1 MDKYSLFYLL
11 IIIIMITLV
20 LIISRIR
27 EYLDEMMGKR
37 SRGRFIFVLSVI
49 GLLMFSFMAPFYFAD
64 LEKIK
69 NEKPSEVGDAIGGL
83 MGLFIGIAGV
93 IFTFLTFYMQKVAN
107 EDIKERFKIQ
117 QFESQFY
124 EMVRLHK

>member
-1 MDKYSLFYLL
+1 
-11 IIIIMITLV
+11 MITLV